1 MLVTESNAMSKQ
13 TLSPSHA
20 VMGDATDVQE
30 FQRLYREK
38 FGLIYRYAYRKV
50 GNREDAEDLTSEI
63 FLKAVGA
70 LNQEFTPQSMHK
82 WLFLIARSTVADYW
96 RTHYRLPANS
106 LDELLETGWEGPA
119 EEEPAVAAI
128 SSGPADRVRHLLQA
142 LPEQYREVLNCR
154 FLLNLSIKATA
165 LRMGLTEA
173 NIKVLQFRALKR
185 AATLEQVVTE
195 QQLIAL

>member
-1 MLVTESNAMSKQ
+1 MLVTESNAMSQQ

-20 VMGDATDVQE
+20 TMGDATDVQE

-38 FGLIYRYAYRKV
+38 FGSIYRYVYRKV
-50 GNREDAEDLTSEI
+50 GNREDAEDLTSEN

-70 LNQEFTPQSMHK
+70 LNQEFSPHSMHK
-82 WLFLIARSTVADYW
+82 WLFLIARATVADYW
-96 RTHYRLPANS
+96 RTHYRLPEHS
-106 LDELLETGWEGPA
+106 LDELLEAGWEGPA

-128 SSGPADRVRHLLQA
+128 NSGPADRVQHLLRA
-142 LPEQYREVLNCR
+142 LPEQYREVLICR

-173 NIKVLQFRALKR
+173 NIKVLQFRALER
-185 AATLEQVVTE
+185 AATLEQLVAE
-195 QQLIAL
+195 QQLSAL

>member
-1 MLVTESNAMSKQ
+1 MPQQ

-20 VMGDATDVQE
+20 TMGDAMDVQE
-30 FQRLYREK
+30 FQQLYREK
-38 FGLIYRYAYRKV
+38 FGLIYRYVYRKI

-70 LNQEFTPQSMHK
+70 LNQEFSPQSMHK

-96 RTHYRLPANS
+96 RSHYRLPANS
-106 LDELLETGWEGPA
+106 LDELLEAGWEGPA
-119 EEEPAVAAI
+119 EEEPAIVAI
-128 SSGPADRVRHLLQA
+128 SSGPADRVRHLLQS
-142 LPEQYREVLNCR
+142 LPEQYREVLICR

-173 NIKVLQFRALKR
+173 NVKVVQFRALKR
-185 AATLEQVVTE
+185 AATLEQVVAE
-195 QQLIAL
+195 QQLSVL